1 MADVP
6 ELMRAVAINKN
17 GKPNVLKYVD
27 FRTPL
32 PKNDE
37 VLVKIHATSI
47 NPNDL
52 LYRRG
57 DFIIRKPMPHILG
70 ADLAG
75 EIAEVGEDV
84 KGWNIG
90 DRVTATFET
99 LGRERDGTYAEFCT
113 IPADDLLKLPDDL
126 DYQTAVSAGAS
137 FVTAWV
143 ALVNNGGIKK
153 TDRVVI
159 HSASSSI
166 GTAAVQIANA
176 KGATVIAISKGEHA
190 AKLRQIGATIVLDQ
204 AGMDI
209 IRQVKV
215 ATDEQGA
222 TLVLNLSDKDILQQS
237 IDMVAYKGRIVIA
250 SAQKTSDAKLNA
262 LDVFLKNIS
271 IIGSYDVIK
280 AKDFEAI
287 LKNFASGKYQAV
299 IDDIMPLSQTRQ
311 AHEKVEKRNTFG
323 KVILVPDAVLKA
335 NKKPSGWVAID

>member
-17 GKPNVLKYVD
+17 GRPNVLKYVD

-37 VLVKIHATSI
+37 VLVKVHATSV

-70 ADLAG
+70 SDLAG
-75 EIAEVGEDV
+75 EIVEVGEAV
-84 KGWNIG
+84 KGWKIG
-90 DRVTATFET
+90 DRITATFET
-99 LGRERDGTYAEFCT
+99 LGRERDGTYAEYCT
-113 IPADDLLKLPDDL
+113 IPADDLIKLPDDL

-143 ALVNNGGIKK
+143 ALVNNGSIKK
-153 TDRVVI
+153 ADRVVI
-159 HSASSSI
+159 YSASSSI

-176 KGATVIAISKGEHA
+176 KGATVIAISRGEHA
-190 AKLRQIGATIVLDQ
+190 AKLRQIGATIVLDE
-204 AGMDI
+204 AGIDI

-222 TLVLNLSDKDILQQS
+222 TLVLNLSEKDILQQS
-237 IDMVAYKGRIVIA
+237 IDMLAYKGRVVIA
-250 SAQKTSDAKLNA
+250 SAQKTSDAKFNMM
-262 LDVFLKNIS
+262 DVFLKNIS
-271 IIGSYDVIK
+271 ILGSYDEIK
-280 AKDFEAI
+280 VKDFEAI
-287 LKNFASGKYQAV
+287 LKNLASGKYQAV
-299 IDDIMPLSQTRQ
+299 IDEVMPLSQTRQ
-311 AHEKVEKRNTFG
+311 AHEKVEKKSTFG

-335 NKKPSGWVAID
+335 DAKPSGWVAID